1 MNGREAALAILER
14 CRKDDAWFSAAADGI
29 IHREGLDRR
38 EAGFASALALG
49 VLQNLSYFD
58 FLISGFCSRRPEQLE
73 KRVLDILR
81 LGVCQLLLL
90 DRIPPRAAVNETVT
104 LCENCGAQR
113 AGALVNAVLRRI
125 AENLDQLPD
134 VPCRGEASFL
144 STRYSEPLWLTE
156 KMIEEKGYPF
166 TEELFQACNSPSPL
180 ELQINTL
187 RTSLA
192 DYTRALDRLAIG
204 YELPPF
210 PKDCVRISGAS
221 VRSLPGYDEGLFYVQ
236 DRAARTAVELVGLES
251 GMRVL
256 DACASPGGK
265 SFAAALC
272 MQGEGRILSCDIHE
286 KKLSLIE
293 SGAARLGLD
302 LIRTECRDARSYEPT
317 FDSVFDAVLADV
329 PCSGFG
335 VIGKRPEIRW
345 KDPESLLALPSIQ
358 RDILDNLCRYVRP
371 GGILLYSTCTI
382 LREENEEVIR
392 AFLDS
397 HENFASCDIS
407 VAGRAAENGCY
418 TFYPNVDGTD
428 GFFVSKLQ
436 RKT

>member
-14 CRKDDAWFSAAADGI
+14 CRKDGAWFSAAADGI
-29 IHREGLDRR
+29 IRKEGLDRR
-38 EAGFASALALG
+38 EAGLASALALG
-49 VLQNLSYFD
+49 VLQNVSYFD
-58 FLISGFCSRRPEQLE
+58 FLISAFCSRRPEQLE
-73 KRVLDILR
+73 KRVRDILR
-81 LGVCQLLLL
+81 LGVCQLVLL
-90 DRIPPRAAVNETVT
+90 DRIPPRAAVNETVA
-104 LCENCGAQR
+104 LCESCGAAR
-113 AGALVNAVLRRI
+113 ASALVNAVLRRI
-125 AENLDQLPD
+125 ADCRDQLPD
-134 VPCRGEASFL
+134 VPDRGEASYL
-144 STRYSEPLWLTE
+144 STRFSEPLWLTE
-156 KMIEEKGYPF
+156 KLIEEKGYAF
-166 TEELFQACNSPSPL
+166 TEELFRAYNRAAALDIQL
-180 ELQINTL
+180 NTL
-187 RTSLA
+187 RCSLCE
-192 DYTRALDRLAIG
+192 YTRALDRLAIG

-210 PKDCVRISGAS
+210 PKDCVCVTGAP

-236 DRAARTAVELVGLES
+236 DRAARTAVDLVGLEK
-251 GMRVL
+251 GMHVL

-293 SGAARLGLD
+293 SGAARLGLE
-302 LIRTECRDARSYEPT
+302 LIRTECRDARSYDPAL
-317 FDSVFDAVLADV
+317 DSAFDAVLADV

-345 KDPESLLALPSIQ
+345 KDRETIRSLPVIQ
-358 RDILDNLCRYVRP
+358 RAILDNLCRFVRP

-382 LREENEEVIR
+382 LREENEDVIR
-392 AFLDS
+392 SFLRA
-397 HENFASCDIS
+397 HEDFAPCGFT
-407 VAGRAAENGCY
+407 VGGRAAEEGCY